1 MNYLT
6 GKEASIDSV
15 LKDIEELKTAIYG
28 LYKIATIKA
37 KHIEIQGVFIEKIRI
52 AVIIREKIA
61 VLLHSIAQDV
71 DCLKRNI

>member
-6 GKEASIDSV
+6 GKETSIDSV
-15 LKDIEELKTAIYG
+15 LKNIEELKTAIYG
-28 LYKIATIKA
+28 LHKLTTIKA

-52 AVIIREKIA
+52 AVIISEKIA

-71 DCLKRNI
+71 DSLKRNI

>member
-6 GKEASIDSV
+6 GKEISIDSV
-15 LKDIEELKTAIYG
+15 LKNIEELRTAIYG
-28 LYKIATIKA
+28 LHKLATIKA

-61 VLLHSIAQDV
+61 ALLHSIAQDAN
-71 DCLKRNI
+71 CLKRNI

>member
-6 GKEASIDSV
+6 GEEASIDSV
-15 LKDIEELKTAIYG
+15 LKNIEELKTAIYG
-28 LYKIATIKA
+28 LRKISTIKT

-52 AVIIREKIA
+52 AVIISEKIA

-71 DCLKRNI
+71 DSLKRNI

>member
-6 GKEASIDSV
+6 GKEASMDSV
-15 LKDIEELKTAIYG
+15 LKDIEALKTAIYG
-28 LYKIATIKA
+28 LHKITTIKT

-52 AVIIREKIA
+52 AVIIREKIS

-71 DCLKRNI
+71 DSLKRNI